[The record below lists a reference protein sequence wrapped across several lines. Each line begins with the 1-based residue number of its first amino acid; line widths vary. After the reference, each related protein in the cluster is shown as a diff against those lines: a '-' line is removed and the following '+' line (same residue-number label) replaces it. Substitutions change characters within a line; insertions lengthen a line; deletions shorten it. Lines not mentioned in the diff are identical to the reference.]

1 MKVHVTSQL
10 SAHLLAV
17 SQHAESVLVRKFTEW
32 KSGPDDGHYWFSQNK
47 RGDDGLLFHVHLI
60 PNNEPAARKEWD
72 RLWRGPPVRP
82 WRRRSDRYLLY
93 ADGKRHG
100 YLLIALLED
109 PGAHD
114 LWQPL
119 NRKMLEDFVVVADNF
134 DFNGSVP

>member
-10 SAHLLAV
+10 SAQLLAV
-17 SQHAESVLVRKFTEW
+17 SQHAESVLVRKFIEW
-32 KSGPDDGHYWFSQNK
+32 KSGLEDGHYWFSQNK
-47 RGDDGLLFHVHLI
+47 LGDDGLLFHVHLI
-60 PNNEPAARKEWD
+60 PKNEPAARREWD
-72 RLWRGPPVRP
+72 RFWRGPPVRP

-114 LWQPL
+114 LWLPL
-119 NRKMLEDFVVVADNF
+119 NRNLLQDFVVVADNF